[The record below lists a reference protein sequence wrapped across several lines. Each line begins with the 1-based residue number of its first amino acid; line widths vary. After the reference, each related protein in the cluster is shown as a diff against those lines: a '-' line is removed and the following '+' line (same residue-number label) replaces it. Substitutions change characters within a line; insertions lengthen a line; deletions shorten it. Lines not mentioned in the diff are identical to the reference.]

1 MTKYLLD
8 YRGGCKG
15 DFLCNFVN
23 FNDVFFVGDYKKS
36 TTPNYNFKDGSKTKI
51 EKILKQELVIV
62 AGHRL
67 DFLDKKLLQ
76 DNNCKIIKLCIENKF
91 YQTASVEFFIKYFTT
106 IISKVELLYLLPKKD
121 YFKFVDTAKY
131 CIDLNLIQLNLDLT
145 DKNRLNF
152 LLMSLNN
159 ATERYIKYENL
170 KLDYPTVY
178 KNFWYGDIYV
188 NKKYDMLY
196 EIKPDFDPI
205 HYENLLEKTWLPD
218 VVNVFGYDID
228 LRKYGYRNY

>member
-8 YRGGCKG
+8 YLGGCKG

-23 FNDVFFVGDYKKS
+23 FNDVFFVGNYKLS
-36 TTPNYNFKDGSKTKI
+36 NTPNSHFKNKI
-51 EKILKQELVIV
+51 TVNVQKILQQELIIV

-67 DFLDKKLLQ
+67 DFLDEKILQ
-76 DNNCKIIKLCIENKF
+76 TNNCKIIKLCIENKF
-91 YQTASVEFFIKYFTT
+91 YQTAAVEFFIKKFTT
-106 IISKVELLYLLPKKD
+106 TISKVKLLSRLPKKD
-121 YFKFVDTAKY
+121 FFKFHNKAKY
-131 CIDLNLIQLNLDLT
+131 WIDLELIQLNLDFT
-145 DKNRLNF
+145 NENRLNV
-152 LLMSLNN
+152 LISKLQNT
-159 ATERYIKYENL
+159 AERFIQYEKL
-170 KLDYPTVY
+170 KVDYHTVY

-218 VVNVFGYDID
+218 VVNVFGYDIN
-228 LRKYGYRNY
+228 LRKYGYRDY